1 MNRFPYRDHDNCVK
15 DNPNFAR
22 QNQQNMIFAEP
33 MKQHISAVTL
43 LVPDYDKA
51 IAYYVG
57 RLGFRLV
64 EDTLLS
70 NTKRW
75 VVVAPPGS
83 SETGLLLAQTDSQDQ
98 REAIGNQTGGRVF
111 LILKTDG
118 FDRDYARF
126 KQAGIKFLE
135 EPRMEPYGKVVVFQD
150 VFGNKWDLIE
160 PLANHPG

>member
-1 MNRFPYRDHDNCVK
+1 
-15 DNPNFAR
+15 
-22 QNQQNMIFAEP
+22 

-57 RLGFRLV
+57 KLGFRLI
-64 EDTLLS
+64 ENTTLS
-70 NTKRW
+70 GTKRW

-83 SETGLLLAQTDSQDQ
+83 GETGLLLAQADSREQ
-98 REAIGNQTGGRVF
+98 REAIGNQAGGRVF
-111 LILKTDG
+111 LLLKTDD

-126 KQAGIKFLE
+126 KQAGIEFLE
-135 EPRMEPYGKVVVFQD
+135 EPRMESYGKVVVFRD
-150 VFGNKWDLIE
+150 AFGNKWDLIE